1 MVKVKLV
8 LLDRDPALN
17 SDAAQNTNMCSV
29 RVVFHH
35 ISEQDSHTTSKKYRA
50 QWQAEARAK

>member
-29 RVVFHH
+29 RVVFH